1 MIFAVDSS
9 GGEKMQT
16 SQQMDLQSQ
25 INEAYKKL
33 KCKKVLYFYDES
45 GTKQRLGVFSK
56 KKAEEIKK
64 YLHRKNLLNRISEFE
79 VLTTEPDTDFH
90 FT

>member
-1 MIFAVDSS
+1 
-9 GGEKMQT
+9 MQT
-16 SQQMDLQSQ
+16 SHEMDLQSQ
-25 INEAYKKL
+25 INEAYRRL

-45 GTKQRLGVFSK
+45 GTKQRLGVFNK
-56 KKAEEIKK
+56 KKAEEIKR
-64 YLHRKNLLNRISEFE
+64 YLRRKKLLNRISEFE